1 MTYQE
6 LKDEEQLYLMH
17 TYGRFPAALDHGKG
31 ATLWD
36 TDGKK
41 YIDLTSGIGVSSLG
55 HDNEALVSAL
65 NEQAHKLLHA
75 SNLYLTEP
83 MVQVAKELVT
93 SCGMGKIFF
102 SNSGA
107 EANEGMIKLA
117 RKYSYDKY
125 GEGRNKIITLKQSFH
140 GRTVTTLK
148 ATGQEK
154 FHQYFY
160 PFTEGFDYAAAND
173 IKELKDKADDSVCAV
188 MIELIQGEGGVLPLD
203 KEYVQQAAEFCRA
216 KDILFLIDEVQTG
229 IGRTGSLFCYEQY
242 GVKPDVVSM
251 AKGLGGGVPV
261 GAVMASEICAD
272 VLGAGTHGTTFGG
285 NPFCC
290 AAARTVLS
298 VVNKPEFLKEVQ
310 RKGEYL
316 KNAILAIGSDKI
328 KTVRGMGLMLG
339 IVVDKESRAGM
350 VNRLLEK
357 GVLALTAG
365 EETIRLLPPLVISY
379 EEMDSAVAVMKEVF

>member
-173 IKELKDKADDSVCAV
+173 IEELKDKADDSVCAV

-310 RKGEYL
+310 RKGDYL

-339 IVVDKESRAGM
+339 IVVDKESRAEM